1 MGLSPSSHNSR
12 LNETVFSKRFGGL
25 AECGHFFF
33 SFFVLFEA
41 NPKDSKIGHISNIK
55 NVRLGTFIMIED
67 SRSVEQEMRFNV

>member
-1 MGLSPSSHNSR
+1 MKLFSLRGLVGWQNVG
-12 LNETVFSKRFGGL
+12 TFSL
-25 AECGHFFF
+25 V
-33 SFFVLFEA
+33 FFVLFEA